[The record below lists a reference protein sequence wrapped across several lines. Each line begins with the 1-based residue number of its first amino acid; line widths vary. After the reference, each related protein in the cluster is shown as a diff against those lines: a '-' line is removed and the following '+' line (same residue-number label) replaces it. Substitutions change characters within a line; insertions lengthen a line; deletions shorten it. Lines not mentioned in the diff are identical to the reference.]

1 MVKTEVIVIGSGI
14 AALKTAL
21 EVSKHKHV
29 ILITKS
35 KIRHSNSYLAQGGIA
50 AAISDRTKYPIIKKI
65 RWRLVRV
72 ITRYMLWKFVEEAP
86 W

>member
-1 MVKTEVIVIGSGI
+1 MERTEVVVIGSGI

-50 AAISDRTKYPIIKKI
+50 AAISEQDEVSYHKKI
-65 RWRLVRV
+65 RWQPVRN
-72 ITRYMLWKFVEEAP
+72 ITRYMLSSNW
-86 W
+86 